1 MSDVITSR
9 EDVFLGKIAGRNV
22 DISSWTPPVA
32 NGVHEEI
39 LAEIADR
46 IDNLSE
52 NALPEIEEGD
62 EGKVVGVADGAYAL
76 VSGGGGGGGNEPL
89 IVNLVYGDTTYLD
102 KTYAE
107 IKTALLAGTPVYCLK
122 DDSWDDPDSGYTEFT
137 YGTIK
142 NIIEHTSENH
152 GETSHYDVTFNDI
165 GPFTA
170 NEPNGT
176 LVMAE

>member
-39 LAEIADR
+39 LTEIADR

-62 EGKVVGVADGAYAL
+62 EGKVLGVSSGQYAL
-76 VSGGGGGGGNEPL
+76 VSGGGGSAGLVVHEIMNE
-89 IVNLVYGDTTYLD
+89 IIGTLD
-102 KTYAE
+102 KTWKE
-107 IKTALLAGTPVYCLK
+107 IYDAAQSGLPVYIVRDQSDTDFTSIDVLSIAYVSARGSN
-122 DDSWDDPDSGYTEFT
+122 DPGENIEYAVNANGTSWVT
-137 YGTIK
+137 YSQNG
-142 NIIEHTSENH
+142 NP
-152 GETSHYDVTFNDI
+152 ETSYD
-165 GPFTA
+165 
-170 NEPNGT
+170 
-176 LVMAE
+176 